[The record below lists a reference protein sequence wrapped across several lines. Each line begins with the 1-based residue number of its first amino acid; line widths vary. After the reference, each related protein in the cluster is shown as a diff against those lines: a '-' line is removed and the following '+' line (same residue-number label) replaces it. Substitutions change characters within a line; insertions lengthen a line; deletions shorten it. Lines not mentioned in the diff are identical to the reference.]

1 MIPVYVPKIGK
12 EKWVDL
18 AKTFYP
24 SNKSYFDQCDDAH
37 HHHADA
43 EDNTDQERNQVKLRS
58 SHKVAAIFESSSS
71 LWLLNL
77 SQGTPCASLL

>member
-43 EDNTDQERNQVKLRS
+43 EDKTD
-58 SHKVAAIFESSSS
+58 
-71 LWLLNL
+71 
-77 SQGTPCASLL
+77 